1 MKNAFEKEL
10 KNKLLIKTIGSQ
22 SEEMVLLRAFK
33 YFDLSNTNLCDKENF
48 IKTVMKIGITG
59 FTEKNLSSIFE
70 LYDTENEGKINYK
83 DFIGNLYN
91 NPSIMD
97 NPDKLKP
104 HKKKQDY
111 PYAPS
116 ESSNRDKVSKKE
128 KEEDKN
134 IQKELT
140 TDEIIEIIRDNI
152 KSKGIRCRIALEN
165 NFRSFDGDNS

>member
-1 MKNAFEKEL
+1 
-10 KNKLLIKTIGSQ
+10 
-22 SEEMVLLRAFK
+22 
-33 YFDLSNTNLCDKENF
+33 
-48 IKTVMKIGITG
+48 
-59 FTEKNLSSIFE
+59 
-70 LYDTENEGKINYK
+70 
-83 DFIGNLYN
+83 
-91 NPSIMD
+91 MD

-152 KSKGIRCRIALEN
+152 KSKGIRCLIALEN
-165 NFRSFDGDNS
+165 NFRSFDEDNSQTIDFASFKKTAIDFKFGLSSGLYLYFPI

>member
-1 MKNAFEKEL
+1 
-10 KNKLLIKTIGSQ
+10 
-22 SEEMVLLRAFK
+22 
-33 YFDLSNTNLCDKENF
+33 
-48 IKTVMKIGITG
+48 MKIGITG